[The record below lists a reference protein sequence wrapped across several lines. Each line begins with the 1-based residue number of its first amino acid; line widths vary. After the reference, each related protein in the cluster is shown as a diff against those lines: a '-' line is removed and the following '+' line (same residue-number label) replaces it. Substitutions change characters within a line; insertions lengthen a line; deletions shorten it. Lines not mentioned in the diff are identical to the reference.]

1 MPITIIAIGKKHD
14 SLLVGAIEQYEKRVK
29 KPYDITWEILPHSSL
44 ENDRAREQE
53 SAKIKQR
60 IKHEDMVI
68 LLDERGNQLT
78 SPELASHL
86 HDALSQ
92 SKRIVFIIG
101 GAYGVTQQ
109 LRDRANTVLS
119 VSSLVFPHQLMR
131 LLLIEQ
137 IYRCYT
143 ISNSIAYHNR

>member
-14 SLLVGAIEQYEKRVK
+14 SLLVGAINQYEKRVK
-29 KPYDITWEILPHSSL
+29 KPYDVTWDILTHSSF

-53 SAKIKQR
+53 SAKIQQR
-60 IKHEDMVI
+60 IKYEDVVV

-78 SPELASHL
+78 SPELAMKL
-86 HDALSQ
+86 HDVLSQ
-92 SKRIVFIIG
+92 SKRIIFVIG

-109 LRDRANTVLS
+109 LRDRVDILLS

-131 LLLIEQ
+131 LLLVEQ
-137 IYRCYT
+137 IYRSYT
-143 ISNSIAYHNR
+143 ISHAIPYHND